1 MKWSKKFLDIYEK
14 PYSSFSNELFE
25 KVKVNVERINSQ
37 PNPIATV
44 AIITYNDETRLLS
57 CIWSLSENKS
67 KYPFEI
73 IGINNRSK
81 DNSEE
86 VFKRAGVPCYFEE
99 RKGCSA
105 ARQCGLDNAK
115 GKYCLS
121 IDSDTIY
128 PPDYV
133 ENVVNAFEK
142 TNPVAVNM
150 GYKYIYHSKKDWF
163 KYSIYYFFR
172 NIFNRLV
179 SIKRPEL
186 AVRGFVFNINA
197 ELGRKVGYRINIIRG
212 EDGSMARGLLEYGK
226 IKFVRNNKLKPLSR
240 TTIFEQSLAKKIF
253 SELKHIKRYFKRPKQ
268 IIDQESNIIK
278 DLYKD

>member
-1 MKWSKKFLDIYEK
+1 MKWSKKYLEIYEK
-14 PYSSFSNELFE
+14 SYSSISNEMFDE
-25 KVKVNVERINSQ
+25 IKENVIKVNGN

-44 AIITYNDETRLLS
+44 GIITYNDETRLLS

-67 KYPFEI
+67 RYPFEI

-81 DNSEE
+81 DNSEDI
-86 VFKRAGVPCYFEE
+86 FRRTGVPCYNEN

-115 GKYCLS
+115 GKYYIC

-128 PPDYV
+128 PPNYV
-133 ENVVNAFEK
+133 EMVINAFEK
-142 TNPVAVNM
+142 SNPVAVNIS
-150 GYKYIYHSKKDWF
+150 YKYIYHNRKDRF
-163 KYSIYYFFR
+163 KYSVYYFFR
-172 NIFNRLV
+172 NIFNRFV
-179 SIKRPEL
+179 SVRRPEL

-212 EDGSMARGLLEYGK
+212 EDGSMARGLLKYGK
-226 IKFVRNNKLKPLSR
+226 IKFVRNNKYKPLSR
-240 TTIFEQSLAKKIF
+240 TTVFEYSLTQKIF
-253 SELKHIKRYFKRPKQ
+253 SEIIHIKRYFKRPKQ
-268 IIDQESNIIK
+268 VIDQDLNIIK

>member
-81 DNSEE
+81 DNSEN

-115 GKYCLS
+115 GKYYIC

-133 ENVVNAFEK
+133 ETVVNAFEK
-142 TNPVAVNM
+142 TNPVVVNM
-150 GYKYIYHSKKDWF
+150 SYNYVYNSNKERIKYLIYNF
-163 KYSIYYFFR
+163 LR
-172 NIFNRLV
+172 NIYTRLV
-179 SIKRPEL
+179 RIKRPEL
-186 AVRGFVFNINA
+186 AVRGSVFSINS
-197 ELGRKVGYRINIIRG
+197 ELGKKVGFRINIIRG
-212 EDGSMARGLLEYGK
+212 DDGSMARGLLEYGK

-240 TTIFEQSLAKKIF
+240 TTIFEQSLTKKIF
-253 SELKHIKRYFKRPKQ
+253 SELKHVKRYFKRPKQ
-268 IIDQESNIIK
+268 IVDQESNIIK

>member
-1 MKWSKKFLDIYEK
+1 MKWSKKYLKIYEK
-14 PYSSFSNELFE
+14 SYSSIPDEIFDR
-25 KVKVNVERINSQ
+25 VKENVIGVNDN
-37 PNPIATV
+37 PNPKATV
-44 AIITYNDETRLLS
+44 GIITYNDETRLLS

-81 DNSEE
+81 DHSEE
-86 VFKRAGVPCYFEE
+86 IFRRTSVPCYNES

-115 GKYCLS
+115 GKYYIC

-128 PPDYV
+128 PPNYV
-133 ENVVNAFEK
+133 DMVVSAFEK
-142 TNPVAVNM
+142 NKSVGVNVR
-150 GYKYIYHSKKDWF
+150 YSLIYHNNKDRI
-163 KYSIYYFFR
+163 KYFCYEFFR

-186 AVRGFVFNINA
+186 AVRGFAFSINA
-197 ELGRKVGYRINIIRG
+197 ELGRKVGYKINIIRG
-212 EDGSMARGLLEYGK
+212 EDGSMARGLLNYGK
-226 IKFVRNNKLKPLSR
+226 IKFIRHNRYKPLTR
-240 TTIFEQSLAKKIF
+240 TTIFDSSFSKKIF
-253 SELKHIKRYFKRPKQ
+253 SEIKNIKRYFKRPKVVV
-268 IIDQESNIIK
+268 DQDSNIIK

>member
-14 PYSSFSNELFE
+14 PYSSFSDDLFE
-25 KVKVNVERINSQ
+25 KVKTNVERINSK

-81 DNSEE
+81 DNSEN

-115 GKYCLS
+115 GKYYIC

-133 ENVVNAFEK
+133 ETVVNAFEK
-142 TNPVAVNM
+142 TNPVVVNM
-150 GYKYIYHSKKDWF
+150 SYNYIYNSNKERI
-163 KYSIYYFFR
+163 KYLIYNFFR
-172 NIFNRLV
+172 NIYTRLV
-179 SIKRPEL
+179 RIKRPEL
-186 AVRGFVFNINA
+186 VVRGFVFSINS
-197 ELGRKVGYRINIIRG
+197 ELGKKVGFRINIIRG
-212 EDGSMARGLLEYGK
+212 DDGSMARGLLEYGK

-240 TTIFEQSLAKKIF
+240 TTIFEQSLTKKIF
-253 SELKHIKRYFKRPKQ
+253 SELKHVKRYFKRPKQ
-268 IIDQESNIIK
+268 IVDQESNIIK

>member
-1 MKWSKKFLDIYEK
+1 MKWSKRYLEIYEK
-14 PYSSFSNELFE
+14 PYVSFSDDLFN
-25 KVKVNVERINSQ
+25 KVKQNVIRINSH

-81 DNSEE
+81 DHSEE
-86 VFKRAGVPCYFEE
+86 VFDRSGVPCYFEE

-115 GKYCLS
+115 GKYYIC

-128 PPDYV
+128 PPNYV
-133 ENVVNAFEK
+133 DMVVSAFEK
-142 TNPVAVNM
+142 TNPVGVNVS
-150 GYKYIYHSKKDWF
+150 YRYIYHNNKDRF
-163 KYSIYYFFR
+163 KYSVYYFFR
-172 NIFNRLV
+172 NVFNRFV

-186 AVRGFVFNINA
+186 AVRGFAFSVNTDLA
-197 ELGRKVGYRINIIRG
+197 RKVGYRINIIRG
-212 EDGSMARGLLEYGK
+212 EDGSMAIGLLKYGK
-226 IKFVRNNKLKPLSR
+226 IKFIRNNRNKAMTR
-240 TTIFEQSLAKKIF
+240 TTIFDASLTKKMF
-253 SELKHIKRYFKRPKQ
+253 SEIKNIKRYTKRPKE
-268 IIDQESNIIK
+268 IVDQDSNIIK

>member
-115 GKYCLS
+115 GKYYIG

-133 ENVVNAFEK
+133 DSIINTFEK
-142 TNPVAVNM
+142 YNPIAVNM
-150 GYKYIYHSKKDWF
+150 SYRYLYTNNKERL
-163 KYSIYYFFR
+163 KYSIYYVFR
-172 NIFNRLV
+172 NIFNRFV
-179 SIKRPEL
+179 SLRRPEL
-186 AVRGFVFNINA
+186 AVRGIVFSINT
-197 ELGRKVGYRINIIRG
+197 EYGKKVGYRVNIIRG
-212 EDGSMARGLLEYGK
+212 EDGSMARGLLKFGG
-226 IKFVRNNKLKPLSR
+226 IKFIRNRKYKPLTR
-240 TTIFEQSLAKKIF
+240 TTVFETSLTRKIIN
-253 SELKHIKRYFKRPKQ
+253 EIKNIKRYFKKPKQ
-268 IIDQESNIIK
+268 IVDQESNIIK

>member
-14 PYSSFSNELFE
+14 PYSSFSDDLFE
-25 KVKVNVERINSQ
+25 KVKTNVDRINSQ

-81 DNSEE
+81 DNSEN

-115 GKYCLS
+115 GKYYIC

-142 TNPVAVNM
+142 TNPVVVNM
-150 GYKYIYHSKKDWF
+150 SYNYIYHSNKERI
-163 KYSIYYFFR
+163 KYLIYNFFR
-172 NIFNRLV
+172 NIYTRLV
-179 SIKRPEL
+179 RIKRPEL
-186 AVRGFVFNINA
+186 VVRGFVFSINS
-197 ELGRKVGYRINIIRG
+197 ELGKKVGFRINIIRG
-212 EDGSMARGLLEYGK
+212 DDGSMARGLLEYGK

-240 TTIFEQSLAKKIF
+240 TTIFEQSLTKKIF
-253 SELKHIKRYFKRPKQ
+253 SELKHVKRYFKRPKQ
-268 IIDQESNIIK
+268 IVDQESNIIK

>member
-14 PYSSFSNELFE
+14 PYSSFSDDLFE
-25 KVKVNVERINSQ
+25 KVKTNVERINSK

-81 DNSEE
+81 DNSEN

-115 GKYCLS
+115 GKYYIC

-133 ENVVNAFEK
+133 ETVVNAFEK
-142 TNPVAVNM
+142 TNPVVVNM
-150 GYKYIYHSKKDWF
+150 SYNYIYNSNKERI
-163 KYSIYYFFR
+163 KYLIYNFLR
-172 NIFNRLV
+172 NIYTRLV
-179 SIKRPEL
+179 RIKRPEL
-186 AVRGFVFNINA
+186 AVRGSVFSINS
-197 ELGRKVGYRINIIRG
+197 ELGKKVGFRINIIRG
-212 EDGSMARGLLEYGK
+212 DDGSMARGLLEYGK

-240 TTIFEQSLAKKIF
+240 TTIFEQSLTKKIF
-253 SELKHIKRYFKRPKQ
+253 SELKHVKRYFKRPK
-268 IIDQESNIIK
+268 
-278 DLYKD
+278 

>member
-1 MKWSKKFLDIYEK
+1 MKWSKRYLEIYEK
-14 PYSSFSNELFE
+14 PYVSFSDDLFN
-25 KVKVNVERINSQ
+25 KVKQNVIRINSH

-67 KYPFEI
+67 QYPFEI

-81 DNSEE
+81 DNSEK
-86 VFKRAGVPCYFEE
+86 VFYRSGVPCYFEE

-115 GKYCLS
+115 GKYYIC

-128 PPDYV
+128 PPNYV
-133 ENVVNAFEK
+133 DMVVSAFEK
-142 TNPVAVNM
+142 TNPVGVSIS
-150 GYKYIYHSKKDWF
+150 YRYIYNNTKDKL
-163 KYSIYYFFR
+163 KYTFYYLFR
-172 NIFNRLV
+172 NIFNRFV

-186 AVRGFVFNINA
+186 AVRGFSFSVNT
-197 ELGRKVGYRINIIRG
+197 ELARKIGYRINIIRG
-212 EDGSMARGLLEYGK
+212 EDGSMAIGLLIDGK
-226 IKFVRNNKLKPLSR
+226 IKFIRNNKYKPMTR
-240 TTIFEQSLAKKIF
+240 TTIFDASLTKKIF
-253 SELKHIKRYFKRPKQ
+253 TEIKHIKRYLKRPKKR
-268 IIDQESNIIK
+268 IDQESNIIK

>member
-1 MKWSKKFLDIYEK
+1 MKWSKKYLDIYEK

-25 KVKVNVERINSQ
+25 KVKANVERINSQ

-115 GKYCLS
+115 GEYYIG
-121 IDSDTIY
+121 IDSDTMY

-133 ENVVNAFEK
+133 DSVINGFKKN
-142 TNPVAVNM
+142 NPIAVNM
-150 GYKYIYHSKKDWF
+150 SYRYIYKNNKERL
-163 KYSIYYFFR
+163 KYAIYYFFR
-172 NIFNRLV
+172 SIFNVLV
-179 SIKRPEL
+179 SIRRPEL
-186 AVRGFVFNINA
+186 AVRGIVFNTNVEYA
-197 ELGRKVGYRINIIRG
+197 KKVGYRVNIIRG
-212 EDGSMARGLLEYGK
+212 EDGAMAAGLLKYGK
-226 IKFVRNNKLKPLSR
+226 IKFIRSKIRKPLTR
-240 TTIFEQSLAKKIF
+240 TTIFDTSLRKKIIN
-253 SELKHIKRYFKRPKQ
+253 EVKNIKRYIKRPKQ